1 MQRLLARG
9 WLPRLVACCVVAA
22 AAIVWLGVALAVLRL
37 VVFTAA
43 VLAFAW
49 CGWLVATVWRNAPPG
64 TDSPPWAPD
73 RVWARLRRLGDRS
86 DEPRRD
92 DEAAT
97 VAAVRASTDALTAE
111 LLGRQDRLNAD
122 AERLQGEL
130 AGQIETMRT
139 LVARIGELE
148 HELARLAQ
156 TRVVERP
163 VIEAHLPAPSP
174 APVQAAGSDEALDT
188 IFDELEAD
196 LRLESIEERERTLSE
211 RERRLERR
219 EKDLAAFVA
228 QTQVRLS

>member
-1 MQRLLARG
+1 MTLRRGMVAPRCEPILFLPMRMRHRPNAERLGAWVQRLLARG

-97 VAAVRASTDALTAE
+97 VAAVRAS
-111 LLGRQDRLNAD
+111 AD
-122 AERLQGEL
+122 
-130 AGQIETMRT
+130 
-139 LVARIGELE
+139 
-148 HELARLAQ
+148 
-156 TRVVERP
+156 
-163 VIEAHLPAPSP
+163 
-174 APVQAAGSDEALDT
+174 ALDT

-228 QTQVRLS
+228 QTQ